1 MLDKTSKYALIC
13 IYSIYALVKEQ
24 GQAMPET
31 HEQIA
36 ARSRQLIPIVDDMFE
51 VFEQVHR
58 LLCQWQPSYRLSF
71 IAYLVKLQQ
80 LESELV
86 ALGFDDDF
94 VLIVKQIIYHSVFG
108 DWGTCADHEN
118 FVDA

>member
-71 IAYLVKLQQ
+71 IAYLVTLQQ

-86 ALGFDDDF
+86 PLSFTIHFALIFT
-94 VLIVKQIIYHSVFG
+94 QITFHP
-108 DWGTCADHEN
+108 
-118 FVDA
+118 